1 MNATTASRDGGMAAM
16 GRRLWARLRFFGD
29 DLLIA
34 AVVMSAMTYVFYF
47 GLVSS
52 IGATRAISV
61 EFAVTA
67 IAVDVT
73 AELGRLEAAHAC
85 DVSITTIKR
94 RLKAGAFP
102 HARQVGLDRS
112 WVIPVQDLVDAGL
125 LPASSLAL
133 PAIRSGADEPTR
145 APGGPSAARLAEAAA
160 EIRGLRETLAQ
171 AKEEIAFLRGLLA
184 EGRAA

>member
-1 MNATTASRDGGMAAM
+1 MNPRLSQPHAPANDGYRTGHVV
-16 GRRLWARLRFFGD
+16 
-29 DLLIA
+29 DL
-34 AVVMSAMTYVFYF
+34 
-47 GLVSS
+47 G
-52 IGATRAISV
+52 TRAVHASAK
-61 EFAVTA
+61 ETSAVTA